1 MGGPMAGHLVRAGYE
16 VTVWNRTPAKSE
28 PLRHMGAD
36 VAKNLAALAVDQDAI
51 FLCVSRSEDVVGC
64 LDQMQANA
72 RSNTVFVD
80 HSTIAPDIAV
90 DLGAR
95 DIRFI
100 DAPITGGS
108 MGAANGTLTIFCGG
122 SEEDFREVEPVMAA
136 YGRRVAHVGPNG
148 AGQMMKMVNQIA
160 VGGALMAL
168 CESLAFAEKAGLDLA
183 VTKELV
189 GSGAGGS
196 WAFENYGPKILNQ
209 DWTPGFTV
217 VNQRKDFGYCRQAAA
232 RIGAVLPGT
241 EVVDA
246 LLANLESD
254 GRGQD
259 TTAAL
264 FEVLLE
270 MPPAQ

>member
-16 VTVWNRTPAKSE
+16 VTVWNRTPAKAE
-28 PLRHMGAD
+28 PLRHMGAE
-36 VAKNLAALAVDQDAI
+36 VAKNLAALAPDQDAI
-51 FLCVSRSEDVVGC
+51 FLCVSRSEDVEAC
-64 LDQMQANA
+64 LEQLLPNA
-72 RSNTVFVD
+72 RSNTIFVD
-80 HSTIAPDIAV
+80 HSTIAPDVAKR
-90 DLGAR
+90 LGAG
-95 DIRFI
+95 DFHFV

-108 MGAANGTLTIFCGG
+108 MGAINGTLTIFCGG
-122 SEEDFREVEPVMAA
+122 TEEDFSEVEPILAA
-136 YGRRVAHVGPNG
+136 YGRRVAHVGPSG

-168 CESLAFAEKAGLDLA
+168 CESLAFAAKAGLDLG

-209 DWTPGFTV
+209 DWTPGFSV
-217 VNQRKDFGYCRQAAA
+217 INQRKDFGYCRQAAA
-232 RIGAVLPGT
+232 EIGAVLPGT
-241 EVVDA
+241 EVVDR
-246 LLANLESD
+246 LLAVLEQD

-264 FEVLLE
+264 YEVLLE
-270 MPPAQ
+270 LTPAS